1 MACGF
6 QCKWC
11 ADNRYEMSSRC
22 RFFSSKK
29 KMKMK
34 KKFINYF
41 VKLVPW
47 LKSLKINIRFL
58 KWKRTEEMIWVAWCV
73 PEWRFVEM
81 FGTQWHRGC
90 HRGYVSWT
98 ASEKCQ
104 RRIHHIHT
112 LPHEL
117 KNELGFV
124 AFLFH
129 THTQTHLI
137 VILSFCFE
145 IIDVVND
152 HDNKQNE
159 QKHCPFKWTY
169 VRFKRMNVCV
179 RRLNS
184 SANFSLSFF
193 NFQLNYVSGRPH
205 RLNCYDKRKR
215 EKERIKK
222 QE

>member
-129 THTQTHLI
+129 THTHTLNRYIIVLFWDNRRRQRPRQQTEWTEALPVQMDLRSLQTNERVCTEI
-137 VILSFCFE
+137 EFICEFFFIFFQFSIKLRVWSPASFE
-145 IIDVVND
+145 LL
-152 HDNKQNE
+152 
-159 QKHCPFKWTY
+159 W
-169 VRFKRMNVCV
+169 
-179 RRLNS
+179 
-184 SANFSLSFF
+184 
-193 NFQLNYVSGRPH
+193 
-205 RLNCYDKRKR
+205 
-215 EKERIKK
+215 
-222 QE
+222 